1 MSKTEVCCVSRERAY
16 LDRIAGESEG
26 LTEEV
31 NDCSRLIVANECG
44 LEARSNGSLRRNFR
58 SRTGSPVWL
67 TNKIKKSSQN
77 VTVESIGRASSI
89 IES

>member
-1 MSKTEVCCVSRERAY
+1 MLLEIERPY

-31 NDCSRLIVANECG
+31 SGCSTLIVANECD
-44 LEARSNGSLRRNFR
+44 LEAGSNGNLRRNFR
-58 SRTGSPVWL
+58 STTGSPVWL
-67 TNKIKKSSQN
+67 TNEIKKSSKN